1 MLVIGSRG
9 SQLALWQANYVQR
22 RLESRGWECRIDVIQ
37 TSGDRITDVPLSQA
51 GAQTGD
57 KGLFTKE
64 IEEALLD
71 GRIDL
76 AVHSLKDLPTELPKG
91 LTIAATPER
100 EYPND
105 AMVGKPLRALGAGS
119 RVGTS
124 SLRRT
129 AQLRRYR
136 PDLVVESIR
145 GNLDTR
151 LRKLDEGQFDAIV
164 LAAAG
169 LRRLGW
175 ADRIAEVLAPEVMCP
190 AVGQGTLA
198 IETRVAGEGYEAC
211 AVLDHP
217 WTRFSIT
224 AERAVLAALG
234 GGCQIPMG
242 AFATISGSEM
252 QVTGVVV
259 APDGSRLIREQ
270 VEGDCTHP
278 TALGRQVGERLIVR
292 GALEMIQAAP
302 APGILRDHEV

>member
-9 SQLALWQANYVQR
+9 SQLALWQAHYVQL
-22 RLESRGWECRIDVIQ
+22 RLESRGHECRVEVIQ
-37 TSGDRITDVPLSQA
+37 TTGDRITDVPLNMA
-51 GAQTGD
+51 GT

-71 GRIDL
+71 RRIDL
-76 AVHSLKDLPTELPKG
+76 AVHSLKDLPTELPRG
-91 LTIAATPER
+91 LTIAATPQR
-100 EYPND
+100 EFAND
-105 AMVGKPLRALGAGS
+105 VMVGKPLRQLKPGA

-145 GNLDTR
+145 GNIDTR
-151 LRKLDEGQFDAIV
+151 LRKLDAGQYDAIV

-175 ADRIAEVLAPEVMCP
+175 GDRVAEVLAPEVMCP

-198 IETRVAGEGYEAC
+198 IETRTEGNGFKSC
-211 AVLDHP
+211 APLDHP
-217 WTRFSIT
+217 WTRFCIT
-224 AERAVLAALG
+224 AERAVLASLG

-242 AFATISGSEM
+242 SFAVIEGQEM

-259 APDGSRLIREQ
+259 TPDGSRLIREQ
-270 VEGDCTHP
+270 TEGDYTQP
-278 TALGRQVGERLIVR
+278 TRLGRAVGERLVAR
-292 GALEMIQAAP
+292 GALEMIGP
-302 APGILRDHEV
+302 ALSGQRDKEV

>member
-9 SQLALWQANYVQR
+9 SQLALWQAHYVQR
-22 RLESRGWECRIDVIQ
+22 RLESRGLECRVQVIQ
-37 TSGDRITDVPLSQA
+37 TTGDRITDVPLNSA
-51 GAQTGD
+51 GS

-71 GRIDL
+71 RSIDL

-91 LTIAATPER
+91 LTIAATPQR
-100 EYPND
+100 EFAND
-105 AMVGKPLRALGAGS
+105 VMVGKPLRKLEPGS

-136 PDLVVESIR
+136 PDLVVDSIR
-145 GNLDTR
+145 GNIDTR
-151 LRKLDEGQFDAIV
+151 LRKLDEGQYDAIV

-175 ADRIAEVLAPEVMCP
+175 NDRVAEVLAPEVMCP

-198 IETRVAGEGYEAC
+198 IETRVEGRGFAEC
-211 AVLDHP
+211 APLDHP
-217 WTRFSIT
+217 WTRFCIT
-224 AERAVLAALG
+224 AERAVLASLG

-242 AFATISGSEM
+242 SFATIEDQQM

-259 APDGSRLIREQ
+259 TPDGSRLIREQ
-270 VEGDCTHP
+270 IEGDYTQP
-278 TALGRQVGERLIVR
+278 TRLGRMVGERLIAR
-292 GALEMIQAAP
+292 GALDMIGP
-302 APGILRDHEV
+302 ALSGTRDKEV

>member
-9 SQLALWQANYVQR
+9 SQLALWQAHYVQR
-22 RLESRGWECRIDVIQ
+22 RLESRGHECRVEII
-37 TSGDRITDVPLSQA
+37 TTTGDRITDVPLNSV
-51 GAQTGD
+51 GT

-71 GRIDL
+71 KSIHL

-91 LTIAATPER
+91 LTIAATPQR
-100 EYPND
+100 EFAND
-105 AMVGKPLRALGAGS
+105 VMVGKPLRQLTPGS

-136 PDLVVESIR
+136 PDLNVESIR
-145 GNLDTR
+145 GNIDTR
-151 LRKLDEGQFDAIV
+151 LRKLDEGQYDAIV

-175 ADRIAEVLAPEVMCP
+175 NDRVAEVLAPEVMCP

-198 IETRVAGEGYEAC
+198 IETLGEGPGFDAC

-217 WTRFSIT
+217 WTRFCIT

-242 AFATISGSEM
+242 SFASIVDKEM
-252 QVTGVVV
+252 QIMGVVI
-259 APDGSRLIREQ
+259 APDGSSLIREQ
-270 VEGDCTHP
+270 MEGDYTQP
-278 TALGRQVGERLIVR
+278 TKLGRTIGERLIAR
-292 GALEMIQAAP
+292 GALGLIGP
-302 APGILRDHEV
+302 ALSGQRDAEV